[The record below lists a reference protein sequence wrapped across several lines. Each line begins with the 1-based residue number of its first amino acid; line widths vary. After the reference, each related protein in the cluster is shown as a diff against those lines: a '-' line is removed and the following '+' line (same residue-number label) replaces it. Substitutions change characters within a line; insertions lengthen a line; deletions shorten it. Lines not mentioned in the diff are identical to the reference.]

1 MNYRGS
7 YRHLLHN
14 AKAALLAA
22 IEIYNKPRI
31 EYRDECFVILLLNAW
46 ELALKALL
54 SKNGRSIYYPKKRK
68 EPYRTLS
75 LKDAI
80 NRAEGLFPPE
90 TPPLPVRRNLE
101 MLSIYRD
108 NAVHFYNATGFGS
121 IIYALAQTS
130 IVNLKDLFE
139 HAFSVRLADE
149 ITWHLLPL
157 GLQPP
162 IDPIQYIAQQPAT
175 GKEASAAVRQFL
187 TELAKSTE
195 ELEASGADT
204 ARFLTVF
211 SVKLESTKKIERAD
225 VVVGVQA
232 QTAGSGPLV
241 VTRTADPNVT
251 HPLRA
256 RDVVERIGNL
266 HGQKFTTFVLQA
278 ILSEHGLKS
287 RPEYCWKAAEG
298 VLVKYSHDVV
308 AYIKRLS
315 QAEAE
320 AAVAGYKSKMKR
332 RRRRRGAAV

>member
-54 SKNGRSIYYPKKRK
+54 SKKGRSIYYPKKRK

-80 NRAEGLFPPE
+80 NQAEVLFPPE

-157 GLQPP
+157 GLEPP

-175 GKEASAAVRQFL
+175 GKETSAAVRQFL

-195 ELEASGADT
+195 ELEIAGADT

-232 QTAGSGPLV
+232 QTTGSGPLV

-266 HGQKFTTFVLQA
+266 HGQKFTSFVLQA

-287 RPEYCWKAAEG
+287 KPEYCWQAAEG

-308 AYIKRLS
+308 AFIKRLS
-315 QAEAE
+315 RSDVE
-320 AAVAGYKSKMKR
+320 AAVAAYKSKMKKR
-332 RRRRRGAAV
+332 SRRRGAAA

>member
-46 ELALKALL
+46 ELALKSLL
-54 SKNGRSIYYPKKRK
+54 SKTGLSIYYPKKRK

-80 NRAEGLFPPE
+80 SRAETLFPSK
-90 TPPLPVRRNLE
+90 TPALPIRRNLE

-130 IVNLKDLFE
+130 IINLKDLFE

-157 GLQPP
+157 GLEPP
-162 IDPIQYIAQQPAT
+162 IDPIQYISKQPST

-187 TELAKSTE
+187 SELAKSTE
-195 ELEASGADT
+195 ELEAAGEDT

-211 SVKLESTKKIERAD
+211 TVKLESTKKIERAD
-225 VVVGVQA
+225 VVVGVQSPS
-232 QTAGSGPLV
+232 AGSGPLV
-241 VTRTADPNVT
+241 VTRSADPNVT
-251 HPLRA
+251 HPLRTK
-256 RDVVERIGNL
+256 DVEERIAQL
-266 HGQKFTTFVLQA
+266 HGQKFTSFVLQA
-278 ILSEHGLKS
+278 ILSEYDLKS
-287 RPEYCWKAAEG
+287 KPEYCWKAVEG
-298 VLVKYSHDVV
+298 VLVKYSHDLVTF
-308 AYIKRLS
+308 IKRLS
-315 QAEAE
+315 PAEVT
-320 AAVAGYKSKMKR
+320 AAVAGYKNKMKKR
-332 RRRRRGAAV
+332 QRRRGAAA